1 MTYIKICKIDNM
13 WRCLGTYDKIYI
25 SLWDNFEDALAD
37 ALALLKYYKLNAK
50 K

>member
-1 MTYIKICKIDNM
+1 M
-13 WRCLGTYDKIYI
+13 WRCLGTYNTIYI
-25 SLWDNFEDALAD
+25 SLWNTFEEALTD